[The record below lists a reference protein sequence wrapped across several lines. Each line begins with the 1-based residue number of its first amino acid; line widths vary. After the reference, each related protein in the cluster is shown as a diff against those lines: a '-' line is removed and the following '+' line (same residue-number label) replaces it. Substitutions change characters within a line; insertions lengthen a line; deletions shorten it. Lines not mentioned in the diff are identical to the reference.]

1 VEIVR
6 KLREAGHVAYLAGGC
21 VRDTLLGGLPK
32 DFDVATD
39 APPEVV
45 QRIFPG
51 GRAVGEAFGVI
62 LVKTGRGRP
71 FRGDHFRG
79 RHFRGRHFRGGAV
92 FTEVATFREEW
103 GYSDGRRPDG
113 VRFTDARHDAQRRD
127 FTINGLFADPFGDV
141 ASLDPPAGAGGRSE
155 TGGRSGAGGRLKKV
169 EGLGVVID
177 YVGGLDDLEAKVV
190 RAIGDADARFAEDYL
205 RMLRAAR
212 FAARLG
218 FTLESKTAAAI
229 RPLAK
234 YLGQV
239 SRERI
244 GAEVLMMMV
253 HPTRAVAADLIQQL
267 RLDAPALNEDHAEP
281 PLPTLAALPADASAP
296 VALAA
301 WLLDRHARPPTPG
314 GALTPAAAAAFI
326 AQHGKRVVS
335 RWRGALC
342 LSNEDR
348 DALARTLRLL
358 AAAAQWDALGVA
370 RRKRLLAD
378 EGWGDAAL
386 VLAAIDAGFAQ
397 DVAKDA
403 AALAEDGIG
412 LAPPALL
419 GGDDLIAL
427 GLRPSPAFKR
437 LLDGV
442 YDAQLEGA
450 VRDRDAAVRWVG
462 RAAGRADLYN
472 PPPHG

>member
-1 VEIVR
+1 M
-6 KLREAGHVAYLAGGC
+6 
-21 VRDTLLGGLPK
+21 
-32 DFDVATD
+32 
-39 APPEVV
+39 
-45 QRIFPG
+45 
-51 GRAVGEAFGVI
+51 
-62 LVKTGRGRP
+62 
-71 FRGDHFRG
+71 
-79 RHFRGRHFRGGAV
+79 
-92 FTEVATFREEW
+92 
-103 GYSDGRRPDG
+103 
-113 VRFTDARHDAQRRD
+113 
-127 FTINGLFADPFGDV
+127 
-141 ASLDPPAGAGGRSE
+141 
-155 TGGRSGAGGRLKKV
+155 
-169 EGLGVVID
+169 VID

-244 GAEVLMMMV
+244 GAEVLLMMA

-358 AAAAQWDALGVA
+358 AAAAQWDTLGVA

-462 RAAGRADLYN
+462 RASGRADLYN